1 MIDLIEKT
9 NAVKTSRK
17 NAVNHVDAENVTA
30 LYERLSR
37 DDDMEGESNSITN
50 QKSFLEA
57 YAQEHGFTNCHHYTD
72 DGYNGGDFDRPCWQ
86 HMIADI
92 EAGIV
97 KTVLVKDMSRVG
109 RNYVETG
116 FYTEVY
122 FAKMGVR
129 FIAINNGIDN
139 ANPDSTEFSG
149 ILNIMNDWYLRDQS
163 KKIRLA
169 AQQKGKSGKPLSYN
183 PCFGYVKDPADKN
196 HWIVDPD
203 AAETVR
209 RIFELAAAGMSQLKI
224 CRTMVQEQRVTPGY
238 YRAQQ
243 SPNGFGKQYADKLPY
258 RWDTKML
265 CRIVRRREYL
275 GETVNFKTSQPEY
288 RAKAIYNPPEKQMIF
303 PNTHEALVDP
313 ETWQA
318 AQRIFHP
325 EMANTS
331 TYEPCVFN
339 GMMVC
344 GECGSPMLF
353 HRYKA
358 REEINDFC
366 CRTHKKSAGYGQR
379 LCTHN
384 AIRVSVIYEIVHEVI
399 RTVSQY
405 AITDEDGFRH
415 RLEKEAKLSQPDNLK
430 QLAKQLRSK
439 EKRIAELEHLLKKLY
454 EDYAL
459 GRITE
464 ERFDKLSASYE
475 QEEATLRK
483 SLATDQDHIRETQSK
498 ADRTEQFLA
507 LVKKYRDCTEVT
519 DEMIRAF
526 VDKIVVHRTISLVPG
541 QRTRQIEVHLNFIGQ
556 FNIPAK
562 GMENKNE

>member
-1 MIDLIEKT
+1 MIDLIEKK
-9 NAVKTSRK
+9 NELKASGK
-17 NAVNHVDAENVTA
+17 NAANYAVVENVTA

-57 YAQEHGFTNCHHYTD
+57 YAREHDFTNCCHYTD
-72 DGYNGGDFDRPCWQ
+72 DGFSGGSFERPGWQ
-86 HMIADI
+86 QMIADI

-122 FAKMGVR
+122 FSKMGVR
-129 FIAINNGIDN
+129 FIAINNAIDN
-139 ANPDSTEFSG
+139 ANPDSTEFAG

-169 AQQKGKSGKPLSYN
+169 AKQRGKSGKPLSYN
-183 PCFGYVKDPADKN
+183 PCFGYVKDPLDKN
-196 HWIVDPD
+196 HWIVDPE
-203 AAETVR
+203 AAKTVQ
-209 RIFELAAAGMSQLKI
+209 RIFELAASGMSQLNI
-224 CRTMVQEQRVTPGY
+224 CRTMVREYRVTPGY

-243 SPNGFGKQYADKLPY
+243 SPNGFGKQFADKLPY
-258 RWDTKML
+258 HWDKKMI
-265 CRIVRRREYL
+265 REIVRRREYL
-275 GETVNFKTSQPEY
+275 GETVNFKTSYPEFH
-288 RAKAIYNPPEKQMIF
+288 AKQIRNPLERQMIF
-303 PNTHEALVDP
+303 PNTHEAIVNP

-318 AQRIFHP
+318 AQRTFHP
-325 EMANTS
+325 EMSNAS
-331 TYEPCVFN
+331 TGAPCVLA
-339 GMMVC
+339 GLMIC
-344 GECGSPMLF
+344 GECGVPMLF
-353 HRYKA
+353 HRYA
-358 REEINDFC
+358 GHEEANDFV
-366 CRTHKKSAGYGQR
+366 CRTYKTSATYDQR

-384 AIRVSVIYEIVHEVI
+384 SIRVSVVREIVKDVI
-399 RTVSQY
+399 CTVSQY

-415 RLEKEAKLSQPDNLK
+415 RLEKETKLSRPDNQK
-430 QLAKQLRSK
+430 QLAKQIRSK
-439 EKRIAELEHLLKKLY
+439 EKRVAELEHLLKKLY

-475 QEEATLRK
+475 EEEATLRE
-483 SLATDQDHIRETQSK
+483 SLATDQEHISEAQSK
-498 ADRTEQFLA
+498 ADRTDQFLA
-507 LVKKYRDCTEVT
+507 LAKKYRYCTEVT

-526 VDKIVVHRTISLVPG
+526 VDKIVVHRTIRLAPG

-556 FNIPAK
+556 FSIPSK
-562 GMENKNE
+562 GTEDKNE